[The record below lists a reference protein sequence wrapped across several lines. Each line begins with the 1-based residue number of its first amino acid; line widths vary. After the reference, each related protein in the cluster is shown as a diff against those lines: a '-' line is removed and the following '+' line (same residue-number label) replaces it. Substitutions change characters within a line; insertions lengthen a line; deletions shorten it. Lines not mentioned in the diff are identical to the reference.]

1 MHWFTILSYVILGIL
16 FFPLIVQIIGKS
28 IFFIIFIC
36 SSEEIKKTMMHKAM
50 LMWYA
55 SQINDEQA
63 VIDAIEKDNVENNN
77 DNKNLEKVV
86 NERIDEIEK
95 KLAYHL
101 NV

>member
-1 MHWFTILSYVILGIL
+1 MHWLTVLTYTILGLL
-16 FFPLIVQIIGKS
+16 FFPLIAQIIGKS

-36 SSEEIKKTMMHKAM
+36 SSEETKKALMHKAM
-50 LMWYA
+50 LLWYA

-77 DNKNLEKVV
+77 ENKNLEKVV
-86 NERIDEIEK
+86 NEHKDEIEK
-95 KLAYHL
+95 KLEYHL